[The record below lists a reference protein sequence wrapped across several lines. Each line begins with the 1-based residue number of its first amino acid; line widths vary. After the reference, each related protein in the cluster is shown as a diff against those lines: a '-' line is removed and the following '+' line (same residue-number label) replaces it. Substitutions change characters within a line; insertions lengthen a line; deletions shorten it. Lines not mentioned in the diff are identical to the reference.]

1 MAPSAVTSAP
11 IVLPTLSLDPS
22 LVSGATGTPDNPE
35 LIKKERERRM
45 MEEKMKR
52 LGSVG
57 IGREA
62 AEAIL
67 LRKQLGKRAISQY
80 GGDIPTVRT
89 RRASVIASVSHS
101 TAANTNRN
109 VKLDLTE
116 FELYHFHRPRLPK
129 SMFHTHAAATSTTSN
144 NSQPS
149 LSTNNSH
156 ASNKIWQV
164 YYNFDFYQIKPL
176 SSVALSKHFKNRH
189 SATTATGSSSAR
201 STVGEVDG
209 HQEYLNSL
217 SLDRRKHMQPK
228 PSLYSE
234 TEKQNLSISAG
245 EVVCIEYIEETLP
258 VFLHHGM
265 ASAIL
270 NYFRLPLD
278 KSQNEDYEAIQQRD
292 KAQALE
298 QSILSSHNRIPR
310 FLSLLLTSQEQKN
323 VNDNSYLNSNI
334 DIPKLFYGETKI
346 LKKDDETPFL
356 GDIDECD
363 VQPSISNTLF
373 KAPIFEHKPNSN
385 DFLLVRIKQP
395 PIKVISKSTPQ
406 TATTDDGNKEGTKG
420 NDENQN
426 KDNPTISTKEKNLSH
441 QKTIC
446 FTVREMNTIFLCGQ
460 LEPIKIVPKPN
471 NRIITKVQEK
481 MILLAAARFFRTVGG
496 ANSGSDGK

>member
-1 MAPSAVTSAP
+1 M
-11 IVLPTLSLDPS
+11 
-22 LVSGATGTPDNPE
+22 
-35 LIKKERERRM
+35 KKERERRM

-129 SMFHTHAAATSTTSN
+129 SMFHSHTAATSTTSN
-144 NSQPS
+144 STQPS
-149 LSTNNSH
+149 TITAQSTN
-156 ASNKIWQV
+156 KMWQIF
-164 YYNFDFYQIKPL
+164 YNIDFYQIKPL
-176 SSVALSKHFKNRH
+176 SSAVLSKHYKNRN
-189 SATTATGSSSAR
+189 SSTTATTGQNSAR
-201 STVGEVDG
+201 STARGSEIDG

-217 SLDRRKHMQPK
+217 SLDRRKNMQPK

-234 TEKQNLSISAG
+234 TEKQNLSISTG
-245 EVVCIEYIEETLP
+245 EVVCIEYIEENLP
-258 VFLHHGM
+258 LYLHHGM

-334 DIPKLFYGETKI
+334 DIPKSFYGETKV
-346 LKKDDETPFL
+346 LKKEDESPFL

-363 VQPSISNTLF
+363 IQPSISNTLF
-373 KAPIFEHKPNSN
+373 KAPIFEHKPNTN

-395 PIKVISKSTPQ
+395 LIKSASK
-406 TATTDDGNKEGTKG
+406 TAQSSAAADNTNKDCNKG
-420 NDENQN
+420 NEDNQN
-426 KDNPTISTKEKNLSH
+426 KDNPTTISTKEKNNSH

-446 FTVREMNTIFLCGQ
+446 FAVREMNTIFLCGQ

-471 NRIITKVQEK
+471 SRMITKVQEK

-496 ANSGSDGK
+496 VNSGSDG